1 MLSIGAVKGIEFGVG
16 FKCAYLKGSE
26 MNDEM
31 RIHEGKPYFITNN
44 AGGILGGI
52 STGEP
57 IVCRLAVKPTPSIS
71 KPQRTVSEYGD
82 EVEIRVYGRHDPT
95 IPPRLVPVAE
105 AMMALVLAD
114 YSIVGGYI
122 NPVRI

>member
-16 FKCAYLKGSE
+16 FKCAYMKGSE
-26 MNDEM
+26 MNDWMEM
-31 RIHEGKPYFITNN
+31 RDGRPCFITNN

-71 KPQRTVSEYGD
+71 KPQHTVD
-82 EVEIRVYGRHDPT
+82 EFGNDVEIRVYGRHDPT

-105 AMMALVLAD
+105 AMLSVVLAD